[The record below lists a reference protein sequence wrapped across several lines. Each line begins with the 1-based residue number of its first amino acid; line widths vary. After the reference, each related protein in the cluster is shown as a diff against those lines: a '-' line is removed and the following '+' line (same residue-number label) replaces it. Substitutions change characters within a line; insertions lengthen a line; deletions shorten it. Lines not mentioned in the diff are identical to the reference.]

1 MLCTLGAG
9 SPHSCPRLQML
20 HGLVRVLVGLGL
32 GGAAG
37 FERCCPVPSTQRP
50 SHRKGI
56 CSECPPGVLTH
67 PLLGEHPSPS
77 RSLPEPPS
85 ASAPSS
91 WHPAHVHPGGSMP
104 GTGARG
110 AGGWEMCSQRHPLSW
125 CPCPPRSRCP
135 TSPSLPHL
143 SPTGWWDTK
152 TSSHRGGTGHPE
164 MDVDGADDAWW

>member
-1 MLCTLGAG
+1 MSCALRPRGRVTSLVPG
-9 SPHSCPRLQML
+9 SADAARV
-20 HGLVRVLVGLGL
+20 GEVLVGLGL

-56 CSECPPGVLTH
+56 CSECPPGVLPH

-91 WHPAHVHPGGSMP
+91 WHPAHVHPGGSTP

-110 AGGWEMCSQRHPLSW
+110 GGRVGDVQPEAPAVLVSLSPAQPLPHIPLAPTPEPHMVVGHQDQQPPGW
-125 CPCPPRSRCP
+125 DRPPRNGHRRSR
-135 TSPSLPHL
+135 
-143 SPTGWWDTK
+143 
-152 TSSHRGGTGHPE
+152 
-164 MDVDGADDAWW
+164 